1 MKTSSKFL
9 GAIVTLLIVVSISV
23 IAVNLYNKGKS
34 SANET
39 VSQYDSVLS
48 QYGDVQLAN
57 YDEGSASGSEITKL
71 ITNLASTDGS
81 YKIYVYTVDDTT
93 GTPYSKDGDK
103 AEFTPAL
110 ETSKSSAK
118 YINPS
123 ASFKSSVHRNGNG
136 IITEVVFIQ
145 HGSTATHTPK
155 SE

>member
-9 GAIVTLLIVVSISV
+9 GAIVTLLIVVSICV

-71 ITNLASTDGS
+71 IKALSSSDGT
-81 YKIYVYTVDDTT
+81 YNITVITAMNT
-93 GTPYSKDGDK
+93 DGDK
-103 AEFTPAL
+103 YYTK
-110 ETSKSSAK
+110 TSNTVVESKKEAD

-123 ASFKSSVHRNGNG
+123 ANFTSQVYRNGNG
-136 IITEVVFIQ
+136 IITEVVFTQ
-145 HGSTATHTPK
+145 TGVTTSYELGKNAVK
-155 SE
+155 